1 MADAS
6 GPIIGEAVAVRHRL
20 ASIFGGCVGNLI
32 EWYDVY
38 IYTFFSLYFA
48 KAFFPRED
56 ATAQL
61 MNTALIF
68 ALGFIMR
75 PIGGWIIGVYA
86 DRHGRRASLLL
97 SVTLMCGGSLIIAL
111 CPTYSTV
118 GVFAPLILGAAR
130 LLQGISVGGE
140 YGASAT
146 YLSEIATSKHRGFY
160 SSFQYVTLIGGQ
172 LLASITL
179 LVLQRLLLSG
189 PQLEAWGW
197 RIPFFIGAALALA
210 GVALRRN
217 MAETT
222 PFLREEARGTVPN
235 NPLRDLLAHKREVA
249 IVLGLTMGGTLA
261 FYTYTVYMPKFLVN
275 SVGLGRDTATL
286 ISTISLFLYLC
297 LQPLVGALSD
307 RIGRRPVLIGF
318 GVLGTLLT
326 VPILNALLAT
336 KDAVTAFLL
345 VMAALVIVSGYT
357 AINAVVKAE
366 LFPAGVRA
374 LGVALPYAVAVSL
387 FGGTAEYIGLWFK
400 DAGHETW
407 FFWYVTVCIAGS
419 LLVYTFMPDTQATSR
434 IDRDG

>member
-1 MADAS
+1 
-6 GPIIGEAVAVRHRL
+6 
-20 ASIFGGCVGNLI
+20 
-32 EWYDVY
+32 
-38 IYTFFSLYFA
+38 
-48 KAFFPRED
+48 
-56 ATAQL
+56 
-61 MNTALIF
+61 
-68 ALGFIMR
+68 
-75 PIGGWIIGVYA
+75 
-86 DRHGRRASLLL
+86 
-97 SVTLMCGGSLIIAL
+97 
-111 CPTYSTV
+111 
-118 GVFAPLILGAAR
+118 
-130 LLQGISVGGE
+130 
-140 YGASAT
+140 
-146 YLSEIATSKHRGFY
+146 
-160 SSFQYVTLIGGQ
+160 

-286 ISTISLFLYLC
+286 ISTISLFLYMC
-297 LQPLVGALSD
+297 LQPVVGAFSD
-307 RIGRRPVLIGF
+307 WVGRRPVLIGF

>member
-1 MADAS
+1 M
-6 GPIIGEAVAVRHRL
+6 
-20 ASIFGGCVGNLI
+20 
-32 EWYDVY
+32 
-38 IYTFFSLYFA
+38 
-48 KAFFPRED
+48 
-56 ATAQL
+56 
-61 MNTALIF
+61 
-68 ALGFIMR
+68 
-75 PIGGWIIGVYA
+75 
-86 DRHGRRASLLL
+86 
-97 SVTLMCGGSLIIAL
+97 
-111 CPTYSTV
+111 
-118 GVFAPLILGAAR
+118 
-130 LLQGISVGGE
+130 
-140 YGASAT
+140 
-146 YLSEIATSKHRGFY
+146 
-160 SSFQYVTLIGGQ
+160 TLIGGQ

-286 ISTISLFLYLC
+286 ISTISLFLYMC
-297 LQPLVGALSD
+297 LQPVVGAFSD
-307 RIGRRPVLIGF
+307 WVGRRPVLIGF

-366 LFPAGVRA
+366 LFPTSIRATGV
-374 LGVALPYAVAVSL
+374 GVPYALTVSI
-387 FGGTAEYIGLWFK
+387 FGGTADSVALWFK
-400 DAGHETW
+400 SLGHEAW
-407 FFWYVTVCIAGS
+407 FYYYLTGMIGIS
-419 LLVYTFMPDTQATSR
+419 LVVYLFMRDTKKDSAMQRHA
-434 IDRDG
+434 